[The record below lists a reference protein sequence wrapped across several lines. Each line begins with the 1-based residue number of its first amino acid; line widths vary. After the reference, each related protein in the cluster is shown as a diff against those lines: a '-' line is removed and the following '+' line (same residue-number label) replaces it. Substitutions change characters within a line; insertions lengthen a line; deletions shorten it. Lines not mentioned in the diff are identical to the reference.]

1 MTAAVPARP
10 SRLTI
15 LGAACFLCGATVGVK
30 FDVVGDLYLLE
41 ILVAVLALQCVLARG
56 LGKGFVAPLFLA
68 FLAAGLITFCG
79 YLLAD
84 LAAANEPWQYLKG
97 WGRVAFLIT
106 DTAALMILAAHGR
119 KNIWWLALGIGIG
132 GIASLAIGGVP
143 LTQWKLGYSEFA
155 AIAVV
160 ALAPLCPPVL
170 AAALMAAFGAGCM
183 VADYRS
189 LGAVVLATAAVMS
202 WQRTSVR
209 GLNSGTWFRIAVVLC
224 LAAIAMAAL
233 LWSTQDEYAQRRK
246 ESNIGRYVGLVVGWR
261 AIAESPVVGYGS
273 WAADEKFGRMSRN
286 ELEKLDR
293 DSRHPIVVTGSLL
306 PHSQF
311 LQAWIEGGVLGAAF
325 FTMYGWYLLGG
336 LRWFAIQRPRDK
348 ISPLFLFFILGGLWN
363 LLASPFLGIHRMNIA
378 IAVAA
383 IAVAAHERR
392 IMPKTTAMRGA
403 NLAERTSGAAPQ

>member
-1 MTAAVPARP
+1 MAAAVPAWSIRF
-10 SRLTI
+10 TI
-15 LGAACFLCGATVGVK
+15 LGVACFLCGATVGVK

-56 LGKGFVAPLFLA
+56 LGKGFVAPIFLG

-84 LAAANEPWQYLKG
+84 LNAANEPWQYLKG

-119 KNIWWLALGIGIG
+119 QNIWWLALGIGIG

-143 LTQWKLGYSEFA
+143 LTQWKLGYGEYA
-155 AIAVV
+155 AIVVV
-160 ALAPLCPPVL
+160 ALVPLCPPVL
-170 AAALMAAFGAGCM
+170 AAALMAVFGAGCM

-202 WQRTSVR
+202 WQRTTVR
-209 GLNSGTWFRIAVVLC
+209 GLSAGNWFRIAVVVC
-224 LAAIAMAAL
+224 LAASAMAAL
-233 LWSTQDEYAQRRK
+233 LWSTEDEYAQRRQ

-261 AIAESPVVGYGS
+261 AIAESPVIGYGS
-273 WAADEKFGRMSRN
+273 WAADEKFGRMSKS
-286 ELEKLDR
+286 EIEKLDR
-293 DSRHPIVVTGSLL
+293 DSRRPVVVTNSML

-325 FTMYGWYLLGG
+325 FAMYGWCLLGG
-336 LRWFAIQRPRDK
+336 LRWFALQRPRDR

-363 LLASPFLGIHRMNIA
+363 LLASPFLGIHRVNIA

-383 IAVAAHERR
+383 VAVAAYERR
-392 IMPKTTAMRGA
+392 ITLKTTAVTGA
-403 NLAERTSGAAPQ
+403 NLAERVSTAAPQ